1 VRRQSLLV
9 LLKQETEN
17 APRRPEPAVQK
28 KKARKAANADRLA
41 AAEEELRKLN
51 TLQAVFV
58 EFETRFVSVAKMLDT
73 DRGGQTT
80 IQRLGVKKLFGS
92 F

>member
-1 VRRQSLLV
+1 VVRISDKTTTFSLL
-9 LLKQETEN
+9 KTETEN
-17 APRRPEPAVQK
+17 APPPAVQK

-41 AAEEELRKLN
+41 AAEEELRKLK

-73 DRGGQTT
+73 DRGQTT
-80 IQRLGVKKLFGS
+80 IQR
-92 F
+92 